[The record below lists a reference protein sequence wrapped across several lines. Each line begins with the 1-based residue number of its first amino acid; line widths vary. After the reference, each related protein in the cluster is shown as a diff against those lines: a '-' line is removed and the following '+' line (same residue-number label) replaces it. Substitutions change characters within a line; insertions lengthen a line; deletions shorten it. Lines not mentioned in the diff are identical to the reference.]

1 LLFIDKI
8 DSFFIDKYTSK
19 QIYKQTNI
27 QANKYTS
34 KQIYKQTNIQ
44 AIETNNPTRP
54 QMYAQQE
61 RASLYYTMFIKQ
73 FISQLAFAKLSMIV
87 RQQTTDMARFVS
99 HTDEDALYQTIL
111 RSQLYTRTVWDDVF
125 SEQNIDIP
133 LRYYADLYKTTVVD
147 ATDEDDY
154 YPEEMVY
161 LRALLKTCPVYL
173 AEPYNESAEQTHT
186 QYMEQE
192 ILHRVK
198 NSIIREIVDYVNDPT
213 GKTPIRFMPEAFYQ
227 YTVILKKRASEK
239 GIRIADSRGNLD
251 ITESVLHEVDRPL
264 RLELYTVWLANEW
277 LK

>member
-1 LLFIDKI
+1 
-8 DSFFIDKYTSK
+8 
-19 QIYKQTNI
+19 
-27 QANKYTS
+27 
-34 KQIYKQTNIQ
+34 
-44 AIETNNPTRP
+44 
-54 QMYAQQE
+54 MYAQQE